1 MPGAGPSVKLPRF
14 EKRLKNNEFPATMS
28 SVDPR
33 AFVILVAS
41 VAWVALV
48 VWVAWVALVA
58 WVM

>member
-33 AFVILVAS
+33 ALVILVAS
-41 VAWVALV
+41 VAWVA
-48 VWVAWVALVA
+48 WVAWAALVA
-58 WVM
+58 WVI